1 MWIPGLWV
9 GWTGSPSMGHKMF
22 AIAIM
27 RITMTVIVVIV
38 LMTAFTSLVIILII
52 NKTRDVMKK
61 YMIDKKYDK
70 NELNAA

>member
-1 MWIPGLWV
+1 
-9 GWTGSPSMGHKMF
+9 MF

-52 NKTRDVMKK
+52 NKTRDVTKK

-70 NELNAA
+70 NELNAALEQGERYHTHYNDPT